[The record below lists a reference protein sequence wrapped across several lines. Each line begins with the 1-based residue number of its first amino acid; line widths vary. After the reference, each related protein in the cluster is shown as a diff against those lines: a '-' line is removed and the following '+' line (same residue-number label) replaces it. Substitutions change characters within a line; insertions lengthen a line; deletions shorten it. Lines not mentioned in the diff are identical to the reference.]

1 MVFAALPTW
10 PNGKSRNSAG
20 TEELNST
27 KSRRGRSRGGNPA
40 LPVLSQGFPAG
51 LQPQSQILHTGRGV
65 PVPQSCTESQGCSN
79 PAVPGFPAVFQPA
92 PGQRE
97 KSRGSHGCPFLTDTT
112 STSLKHLR
120 LSWGRCWVAS
130 SWLQGARQQH
140 SATER
145 KPGHQ
150 NQELLFHPSLCA
162 EESRENRAAQGDS
175 TQEGSSR
182 PCRGSLA
189 AGRGG
194 MDGESSQPPWV
205 KLRAAELSSAEAEPA
220 LCSSGWVAKG
230 SLDLPAEPSQGLGLS
245 NKITHRS
252 LPRHPPHPSPRNSQ
266 FLDVGPGWSFR
277 EPRQGYSVPSAMR
290 LYFPWRCQVSKTKLS
305 STPRV

>member
-79 PAVPGFPAVFQPA
+79 PAVPGFPAVFQPG

-120 LSWGRCWVAS
+120 LSWGTCWVAS

-182 PCRGSLA
+182 SCRGSLA

-205 KLRAAELSSAEAEPA
+205 KLRAAELSRGRTCTLQFGVGGKREPGSASRAQPGPGA
-220 LCSSGWVAKG
+220 LKQDHSQ
-230 SLDLPAEPSQGLGLS
+230 EPSSPSSSSLS
-245 NKITHRS
+245 HK
-252 LPRHPPHPSPRNSQ
+252 LPIFGCGPRMELQRAKAGVLCALSHEVV
-266 FLDVGPGWSFR
+266 LRLEVPG
-277 EPRQGYSVPSAMR
+277 Q
-290 LYFPWRCQVSKTKLS
+290 
-305 STPRV
+305 